1 MPTQDQH
8 HYSADA
14 AYLPLGLPLQ
24 RGGMS
29 LGAGLGAFLVMAARS
44 GRAGVADLRPR
55 SVRWRVPL
63 IMSRTRSFCSDRCW
77 SHHHDHRRV
86 GEPDLDRDWGVASR
100 GRSSCER
107 STGPG
112 HDIVRF
118 AHWSH
123 QRLSP
128 NASTRSVSSGGHGK
142 VYWTGRRQRHPNDR
156 PGGSRCGTVASRGD
170 GT

>member
-44 GRAGVADLRPR
+44 GRAGVADLRRR

-63 IMSRTRSFCSDRCW
+63 IMSRTGSFVLTDAGLITVVIGGSVSLILIVTGELLQEEDRPVN
-77 SHHHDHRRV
+77 DQ
-86 GEPDLDRDWGVASR
+86 EAL
-100 GRSSCER
+100 
-107 STGPG
+107 G
-112 HDIVRF
+112 HDIARF
-118 AHWSH
+118 ARWAH
-123 QRLSP
+123 QQ
-128 NASTRSVSSGGHGK
+128 AVTECIHQVSEFGAD
-142 VYWTGRRQRHPNDR
+142 TGRSA
-156 PGGSRCGTVASRGD
+156 G
-170 GT
+170 